1 MSVRIQDINRLL
13 GIQSP
18 WEVSEIKQDDATQ
31 LAEIHVICSEGSVLR
46 CPECN
51 KVCPGY
57 DHRFRKWR
65 HTDICE
71 YQTTVVAKVPRVEC
85 SEHGIKTVSV
95 PWADERVRFTTAFE
109 AKVINGLLDATSIST
124 VATRMGVSWTMIA
137 NIMERA
143 VLRGRARK
151 KEELIA
157 HLCVDETS
165 YKKGHNYITVVSN
178 PDTATVLYVGEGRT
192 KASLKGYYDGRS
204 AEQLEAIESV
214 SMDMWPAYIS
224 VTKTCVPNAEK
235 KIAFDHFHVAKY
247 ISDAVDKVRRQE
259 NRELRKE
266 DNYDLTGT
274 KYDWLTN
281 PKNMSARQ
289 KKRFNQLKTSSLKTA
304 RAWAIK
310 ELSQNLW
317 HYVHPTWALKGW
329 KRWLS
334 WAMRC
339 RLEPM
344 KDAAKTIKNHLW
356 GIINAVILKV
366 SNGPAE
372 SINSRIKTVK
382 IRARGFRNKQRFIN
396 AIYFYLG
403 GLDLYPEG
411 FQKQATHS

>member
-1 MSVRIQDINRLL
+1 MALRIQDINHLL
-13 GIQSP
+13 GIASP
-18 WEVSEIKQDDATQ
+18 WEVSEIKQDKV
-31 LAEIHVICSEGSVLR
+31 LFMAEIHVTCSKDSVFH
-46 CPECN
+46 CPECG

-57 DHRFRKWR
+57 DHRIWKWR
-65 HTDICE
+65 HIGICN
-71 YQTTVVAKVPRVEC
+71 YQTKVVARVPRVSC
-85 SEHGIKTVSV
+85 SEHGIQTVSV
-95 PWADERVRFTTAFE
+95 PWADARVSFTTEFE
-109 AKVINGLLDATSIST
+109 SHVIDALQDSASIST
-124 VATRMGVSWTMIA
+124 VAARENASWTLIA
-137 NIMERA
+137 HIMERA
-143 VLRGRARK
+143 VNRGLARRAD
-151 KEELIA
+151 ESIA
-157 HLCVDETS
+157 HICVDETS
-165 YKKGHNYITVVSN
+165 YKKGHNYITVVSDPN
-178 PDTATVLYVGEGRT
+178 TGTVRYVGEGRT
-192 KASLKGYYDGRS
+192 KSSLKGYYDECS
-204 AEQLEAIESV
+204 AEELEAIESV

-224 VTKTCVPNAEK
+224 VTKTCVPNAEE
-235 KIAFDHFHVAKY
+235 KIAFDRFHVAKY
-247 ISDAVDKVRRQE
+247 ISDAVDKVRRLE

-310 ELSQNLW
+310 EFSQNLW

-344 KDAAKTIKNHLW
+344 KDAAETIKNHLW

-382 IRARGFRNKQRFIN
+382 VRARGFRNIQRFIN